1 MNNLAFDAQEVYQSE
16 PFVGS
21 ANADL
26 AFNQPP
32 PDLQQQYPDLARMN
46 IGSEEQLQLSGE
58 QNVSQDHQGYASS
71 GY

>member
-1 MNNLAFDAQEVYQSE
+1 MNDLVIDAQEGYQNE
-16 PFVGS
+16 PFLGN

-26 AFNQPP
+26 AFNQPA
-32 PDLQQQYPDLARMN
+32 PDLQQQFPDLVRMN

-58 QNVSQDHQGYASS
+58 QNVSQDHQGYLSS